1 MHYLVTGG
9 AGFIGTHLSNQ
20 LVADGHRVRVLDDL
34 SFGDVSKLNEQI
46 EFVQGTIQDVSTC
59 EKAVEGV
66 DGIFHMAA
74 FSRSGP
80 SFDMPFECHDSNVL
94 GTLNVL
100 AAARKHGV
108 KRLVYSGSSTFY
120 GNHPGVQNEKDAGD
134 FLNYYGLTKHIG
146 ELYVQQYV
154 RNFGLEANILRYFNV
169 YGPGQPT
176 TGAYALVVGIFLNK
190 YRNKETLEIHGSG
203 EQRRDFIHV
212 SDIVQANILAMET
225 KHIGE
230 IFNVGSGINYSVNE
244 LAAFFP
250 LPKIHTASRAGD
262 ANTTLADVEKITRML
277 GWKPKISL
285 EEGIKSMIQSI
296 DEAIN

>member
-9 AGFIGTHLSNQ
+9 AGFIGTHLSNT
-20 LVADGHRVRVLDDL
+20 LVEAGHQVRVLDDL
-34 SFGDVSKLNEQI
+34 SFGDASKLNSKI
-46 EFVQGTIQDVSTC
+46 EFIQGNIQDLADC
-59 EKAVEGV
+59 EKAVKGV

-80 SFDMPFECHDSNVL
+80 SFDMPFECHESNAL

-134 FLNYYGLTKHIG
+134 FLNYYGLTKHVG

-169 YGPGQPT
+169 YGPGQPS

-212 SDIVQANILAMET
+212 ADVVQANIKAMET
-225 KHIGE
+225 QHVGE

-250 LPKIHTASRAGD
+250 LEKIHTESRAGD
-262 ANTTLADVEKITRML
+262 ANTTLADVEKITSML
-277 GWKPKISL
+277 GWKPQITL
-285 EEGIKSMIQSI
+285 EEGIKSMIQAI
-296 DEAIN
+296 DDELN

>member
-1 MHYLVTGG
+1 MQYLVTGG
-9 AGFIGTHLSNQ
+9 AGFIGTHLSNT
-20 LVADGHRVRVLDDL
+20 LIMAGHHVRVLDDL
-34 SFGDVSKLNEQI
+34 SFGDATQLHADV
-46 EFVQGTIQDVSTC
+46 EFIQGSIHDLTTC
-59 EKAVEGV
+59 EKAVAGM

-100 AAARKHGV
+100 AAARKQGV

-120 GNHPGVQNEKDAGD
+120 GNHPGIQNEKDPGD

-146 ELYVQQYV
+146 ELYVKQYV

-212 SDIVQANILAMET
+212 SDVVQANIKAMET
-225 KHIGE
+225 SYVGE

-250 LPKIHTASRAGD
+250 LDKIHTESRAGD
-262 ANTTLADVEKITRML
+262 ANTTLADIEKVTNL
-277 GWKPKISL
+277 LDWSPKISL
-285 EEGIKSMIQSI
+285 EDGIKSMIQAI
-296 DEAIN
+296 DNELN

>member
-9 AGFIGTHLSNQ
+9 AGFIGTHLSNT
-20 LVADGHRVRVLDDL
+20 LVEAGHQVRVLDDL
-34 SFGDVSKLNEQI
+34 SFGDASKLNSKI
-46 EFVQGTIQDVSTC
+46 EFIQGNIQDLADC
-59 EKAVEGV
+59 EKAVKGV

-80 SFDMPFECHDSNVL
+80 SFDMPFECHESNAL

-134 FLNYYGLTKHIG
+134 FLNYYGLTKHVG

-169 YGPGQPT
+169 YGPGQPS

-212 SDIVQANILAMET
+212 ADVVQANIKAMET
-225 KHIGE
+225 QHVGE

-250 LPKIHTASRAGD
+250 LEKIHTESRAGD

-277 GWKPKISL
+277 GWKPQITL
-285 EEGIKSMIQSI
+285 EEGIKSMIQAI
-296 DEAIN
+296 DDELN

>member
-1 MHYLVTGG
+1 MLYLVTGG
-9 AGFIGTHLSNQ
+9 AGFIGTHLSNT
-20 LVADGHRVRVLDDL
+20 LIDAGHQVRVLDDM
-34 SFGDVSKLNEQI
+34 SFGDAEKLHPQ
-46 EFVQGTIQDVSTC
+46 VQLIKGSIQDLSTC
-59 EKAVEGV
+59 EIAVEGV

-100 AAARKHGV
+100 AAARKQGV
-108 KRLVYSGSSTFY
+108 KRVVYSGSSTFY
-120 GNHPGVQNEKDAGD
+120 GNHPGVQNEQDKGD
-134 FLNYYGLTKHIG
+134 FLNFYGLTKHIG

-176 TGAYALVVGIFLNK
+176 TGAYALVVGIFLDK
-190 YRNKETLEIHGSG
+190 YRNKQSLEIHGSG

-212 SDIVQANILAMET
+212 SDVVQANIKAMET
-225 KHIGE
+225 AHVGE

-244 LAAFFP
+244 LADFFP
-250 LPKIHTASRAGD
+250 LEKNHTASRAGD
-262 ANTTLADVEKITRML
+262 ANTTLADVKKITEML
-277 GWKPKISL
+277 GWAPQITL
-285 EEGIKSMIQSI
+285 EDGIKSMIQAI
-296 DEAIN
+296 DEELN

>member
-9 AGFIGTHLSNQ
+9 AGFIGTHLSNA
-20 LVADGHRVRVLDDL
+20 LVAAGHQVRVLDDL
-34 SFGDVSKLNEQI
+34 SFGDAARLHTEI
-46 EFVQGTIQDVSTC
+46 DFMQGSIQDLATC
-59 EKAVEGV
+59 ENAVDGV

-80 SFDMPFECHDSNVL
+80 SFDMPFECHESNVL
-94 GTLNVL
+94 GTLNIL
-100 AAARKHGV
+100 AAARKYGV
-108 KRLVYSGSSTFY
+108 RRLVYSGSSTFY

-212 SDIVQANILAMET
+212 ADVVQANMKAMET
-225 KHIGE
+225 PHVGE

-250 LPKIHTASRAGD
+250 LAKIHTESRAGD
-262 ANTTLADVEKITRML
+262 ANTTLADVQKVTSML
-277 GWKPKISL
+277 GWEPKISL
-285 EEGIKSMIQSI
+285 EEGIKSMIQAI
-296 DEAIN
+296 DDELN

>member
-1 MHYLVTGG
+1 
-9 AGFIGTHLSNQ
+9 
-20 LVADGHRVRVLDDL
+20 VLDDL
-34 SFGDVSKLNEQI
+34 SFGDASKLHPDI
-46 EFVQGTIQDVSTC
+46 AFIRGSILDLATC
-59 EKAVEGV
+59 EKAVLGV

-80 SFDMPFECHDSNVL
+80 SFDMPFECHESNVL
-94 GTLNVL
+94 GTLHVL

-120 GNHPGVQNEKDAGD
+120 GNHPGIQNEKDAGD
-134 FLNYYGLTKHIG
+134 YLNYYGLTKHIG

-169 YGPGQPT
+169 YGSGQPT
-176 TGAYALVVGIFLNK
+176 TGAYALVVGIFLDK

-203 EQRRDFIHV
+203 KQRRDFIHV
-212 SDIVQANILAMET
+212 SDVVQANIMAMET
-225 KHIGE
+225 SYVGE

-250 LPKIHTASRAGD
+250 LDKIHTESRAGD
-262 ANTTLADVEKITRML
+262 ANTTLADVKKITEML
-277 GWKPKISL
+277 GWAPQISL
-285 EEGIKSMIQSI
+285 EEGIKSMIQAI
-296 DEAIN
+296 DNELN

>member
-9 AGFIGTHLSNQ
+9 AGFIGTHLSNT
-20 LVADGHRVRVLDDL
+20 LVEAGHQVRVLDDL
-34 SFGDVSKLNEQI
+34 SFGDASKLNSKI
-46 EFVQGTIQDVSTC
+46 EFIQGNIQNLADC
-59 EKAVEGV
+59 EKAVKGV
-66 DGIFHMAA
+66 DGIFHLAA

-80 SFDMPFECHDSNVL
+80 SFDMPFECHESNAL

-100 AAARKHGV
+100 AAARKQGV

-134 FLNYYGLTKHIG
+134 FLNYYGLTKHVG

-169 YGPGQPT
+169 YGPGQPS

-212 SDIVQANILAMET
+212 SDIVQANIKAMET
-225 KHIGE
+225 QHVGE

-250 LPKIHTASRAGD
+250 LEKIHTESRAGD

-277 GWKPKISL
+277 GWKPQITL
-285 EEGIKSMIQSI
+285 EEGIKSMIQAI
-296 DEAIN
+296 DDELN

>member
-9 AGFIGTHLSNQ
+9 AGFIGTHLSNT
-20 LVADGHRVRVLDDL
+20 LAKAGHQVRVLDDL
-34 SFGDVSKLNEQI
+34 SFGDATQLHPDV
-46 EFVQGTIQDVSTC
+46 EFIQGSIQDLATC
-59 EKAVEGV
+59 EKAVAGV

-94 GTLNVL
+94 GTLNML
-100 AAARKHGV
+100 AAARKQGV
-108 KRLVYSGSSTFY
+108 KRMVYSGSSTFY
-120 GNHPGVQNEKDAGD
+120 GNHPGIQNENDGGD

-146 ELYVQQYV
+146 ELYVKQYV

-169 YGPGQPT
+169 YGPGQPA

-212 SDIVQANILAMET
+212 SDVVQANIKAMET
-225 KHIGE
+225 SYVGE

-250 LPKIHTASRAGD
+250 LDKIHTESRAGD
-262 ANTTLADVEKITRML
+262 ANTTLADVQKVTSLL
-277 GWKPKISL
+277 GWSPKISL
-285 EEGIKSMIQSI
+285 EEGIKSMIQAI
-296 DEAIN
+296 DDEIN

>member
-9 AGFIGTHLSNQ
+9 AGFIGTHLANT
-20 LVADGHRVRVLDDL
+20 LVASGHQVRVLDDL
-34 SFGDVSKLNEQI
+34 SFGDATQLHLNV
-46 EFVQGTIQDVSTC
+46 EFMQGSIQDLPTC
-59 EKAVEGV
+59 ENAVSGV

-80 SFDMPFECHDSNVL
+80 SFDMPFECHDSNVK

-100 AAARKHGV
+100 AAARKQGV
-108 KRLVYSGSSTFY
+108 KRVVYSGSSTFY
-120 GNHPGVQNEKDAGD
+120 GNHPGIQNEKDPGD
-134 FLNYYGLTKHIG
+134 FLNFYGLTKHIG

-176 TGAYALVVGIFLNK
+176 TGAYALVVGIFLDK
-190 YRNKETLEIHGSG
+190 YRNKQTLEIHGSG

-212 SDIVQANILAMET
+212 ADVVQANIKAMET
-225 KHIGE
+225 SHVGE

-250 LPKIHTASRAGD
+250 LEKNHTASRAGD
-262 ANTTLADVEKITRML
+262 ANTTLADVKKISEKL
-277 GWKPKISL
+277 GWTAQITL
-285 EEGIKSMIQSI
+285 EEGIKSMIQEI
-296 DEAIN
+296 DEELN

>member
-9 AGFIGTHLSNQ
+9 AGFIGTHLSNT
-20 LVADGHRVRVLDDL
+20 LVEAGHQVRVLDDL
-34 SFGDVSKLNEQI
+34 SFGDASKLNSKI
-46 EFVQGTIQDVSTC
+46 EFIQGNIQDLADC
-59 EKAVEGV
+59 EKAVNGV

-80 SFDMPFECHDSNVL
+80 SFDMPFECHESNTL

-100 AAARKHGV
+100 AAARKQGV

-120 GNHPGVQNEKDAGD
+120 GNHPGVQNENDAGD
-134 FLNYYGLTKHIG
+134 FLNYYGLTKHVG

-169 YGPGQPT
+169 YGPGQPS

-212 SDIVQANILAMET
+212 SDVVQANIKAMET
-225 KHIGE
+225 QHVGE

-250 LPKIHTASRAGD
+250 LEKIHTESRAGD
-262 ANTTLADVEKITRML
+262 ANTTLADVKKITSML
-277 GWKPKISL
+277 GWKPQITL
-285 EEGIKSMIQSI
+285 EEGIKSMIQAI
-296 DEAIN
+296 DDELN

>member
-9 AGFIGTHLSNQ
+9 AGFIGTHLSNT
-20 LVADGHRVRVLDDL
+20 LVEAGHQVRVLDDL
-34 SFGDVSKLNEQI
+34 SFGDASKLNSKI
-46 EFVQGTIQDVSTC
+46 EFIQGNIQDLADC
-59 EKAVEGV
+59 EKAVKGV

-80 SFDMPFECHDSNVL
+80 SFDMPFECHESNAL

-134 FLNYYGLTKHIG
+134 FLNYYGLTKHVG

-169 YGPGQPT
+169 YGPGQPS

-212 SDIVQANILAMET
+212 SDIVQANIKAMET
-225 KHIGE
+225 QHVGE

-250 LPKIHTASRAGD
+250 LEKIHTESRAGD

-277 GWKPKISL
+277 GWKPQITL
-285 EEGIKSMIQSI
+285 EDGIKSMIQAI
-296 DEAIN
+296 DDELN

>member
-9 AGFIGTHLSNQ
+9 AGFIGTHLANT
-20 LVADGHRVRVLDDL
+20 LVSAGHQVRVLDDL
-34 SFGDVSKLNEQI
+34 SFGDLAQLDANI
-46 EFVQGTIQDVSTC
+46 EFMEGKIQDLPTC
-59 EKAVEGV
+59 EKAVTGV

-80 SFDMPFECHDSNVL
+80 SFDMPFECHESNVL

-108 KRLVYSGSSTFY
+108 KRFVYSGSSTFY
-120 GNHPGVQNEKDAGD
+120 GNHPGVQNENDRGD
-134 FLNYYGLTKHIG
+134 FLNYYGLTKHVG

-169 YGPGQPT
+169 YGPGQPS

-190 YRNKETLEIHGSG
+190 YRNKQTLEIHGSG

-212 SDIVQANILAMET
+212 SDVVQANIKAMET
-225 KHIGE
+225 QHVGE
-230 IFNVGSGINYSVNE
+230 IFNVGSGINYSVND

-250 LPKIHTASRAGD
+250 LEKIHTESRAGD
-262 ANTTLADVEKITRML
+262 ANTTLADVEKVTNLL
-277 GWKPKISL
+277 GWKPQVTL
-285 EEGIKSMIQSI
+285 EEGIKSMIQAI
-296 DEAIN
+296 DNELN

>member
-1 MHYLVTGG
+1 MSVLVTGG
-9 AGFIGTHLSNQ
+9 AGFIGTHLSNTLIEQ
-20 LVADGHRVRVLDDL
+20 GHQVRVLDDL
-34 SFGDVSKLNEQI
+34 SFGDASKLNSNI
-46 EFVQGTIQDVSTC
+46 EFFQGNIQDLPTC
-59 EKAVEGV
+59 EKAVAGV

-80 SFDMPFECHDSNVL
+80 SFDMPYECHESNVL
-94 GTLNVL
+94 GTLNIL
-100 AAARKHGV
+100 ASARKQGV

-120 GNHPGVQNEKDAGD
+120 GNHPGVQNEKDSGD
-134 FLNYYGLTKHIG
+134 FLNYYGLTKHVG

-169 YGPGQPT
+169 YGPGQPS

-190 YRNKETLEIHGSG
+190 YRNKQTLEIHGSG

-212 SDIVQANILAMET
+212 FDVVQANIKAMET
-225 KHIGE
+225 QHVGE

-250 LPKIHTASRAGD
+250 LEKIHIESRAGD
-262 ANTTLADVEKITRML
+262 ANTTLADVEKIKSML
-277 GWKPKISL
+277 GWEPEISL
-285 EEGIKSMIQSI
+285 DEGIKSMIQAI
-296 DEAIN
+296 DDELN